1 MGACGSCGMRAF
13 ADENGTLY
21 VLYRAATEQIRRDTV
36 LLVSR
41 DHGKHFVADRVAK
54 WDLDACPMTT
64 NFISQ
69 AGRKVLIAMGNCWPS
84 LLCRCRARHGRS
96 VRAGCRAG
104 SRI

>member
-1 MGACGSCGMRAF
+1 MRAF

-69 AGRKVLIAMGNCWPS
+69 TGRKISIAWEPLAKSFMPMFDPARTQCPS
-84 LLCRCRARHGRS
+84 RLPRRVPDLTAS
-96 VRAGCRAG
+96 
-104 SRI
+104 IPL